1 MAKPISVNRKA
12 ERGGGKQRDQRKQPT
27 RAHDGVHQRDQA
39 DEQKAAMRQQPQHL
53 PDEGDLGGLVG
64 SCRARSR
71 GPGLADQK
79 PGDGRRQKTCHPRH
93 QEWRGKAVGAGQ
105 QSARKRSDAKTK
117 KKRGLIGRDVSPAPV
132 GRTDIGE
139 HDLANRQNDAG
150 AGARNNSRQ
159 DEFDK
164 AMRFG
169 APETSDRRN
178 QAADGEHGPP
188 APAVCQ
194 LSAGQDRHET
204 APNHRRRRQD
214 RWLKPKHRMSSRK
227 AAATAPSRRSQAG

>member
-1 MAKPISVNRKA
+1 MAKPISVNRQA
-12 ERGGGKQRDQRKQPT
+12 QCGRGEQRDERKQPT
-27 RAHDGVHQRDQA
+27 RANDGVHQRDEA
-39 DEQKAAMRQQPQHL
+39 DEQKAAMRQQLQHL
-53 PDEGDLGGLVG
+53 SDKGNFSRLAR

-71 GPGLADQK
+71 GPGLAHQK
-79 PGDGRRQKTCHPRH
+79 PGNHRRQKACHPRH
-93 QEWRGKAVGAGQ
+93 QERRGKAVGAGQ
-105 QSARKRSDAKTK
+105 QSARKRSDAKTE

-139 HDLANRQNDAG
+139 HDLAHRQNDAG

-178 QAADGEHGPP
+178 EAADGKHGPP
-188 APAVCQ
+188 APAVCK
-194 LSAGQDRHET
+194 LSPRARSPRKR
-204 APNHRRRRQD
+204 A
-214 RWLKPKHRMSSRK
+214 KPY
-227 AAATAPSRRSQAG
+227 AATARPMAEAETPNELA